1 MITASK
7 KRSYGVKDVLEK
19 VYDSNSESDSFEDN
33 DSDRDSDAGLS
44 DHEHV
49 ETDDDTSAAEDYG
62 VHDETIDILSDS
74 WETVSDTYVQ
84 PQDIAFTAASGINT
98 NFPVDAKPTS
108 IFSQFLTNE
117 VIDLMVTE
125 TNRYAKQFLVQSQLK
140 LKSRAHH
147 WMQTNDVEMKKFLG
161 LLLMMGLVNKPC
173 IADYWSTDPVI
184 ATPLVNSIMP
194 QDRFELLLKF
204 WHFSDNDACP
214 SGDWLSKLKNI
225 CDMLLSRFQSVYFP
239 SKELLIDEPM
249 VLWQGRLMSRKY
261 IPGKRRKYGVKLYLL
276 CDISGYVWNTLIYH
290 GKGDISSGLG
300 HSEAV
305 VMKLMQNRLD
315 CGHKLYVNNFYTSV
329 PLAVELLKH
338 KTLLCGTLRRNRK
351 YLPNNAISSNISK
364 GQCIRRRKGRVMV
377 LKWCDNRDVMML
389 STFHS
394 GKMVA
399 SGNKN
404 QKGEKVIKPD
414 CVISHNKSMFG
425 VNCRDQTTSYYSPLR
440 TRLRWYRKVVLHFI
454 DMALANA
461 YILYRKKGGNKQQGW
476 FRAEVIR
483 DLLKT
488 GSIDKTAPSPGI
500 YFPLGSPDSLRLQ
513 GRHFLEHIPGS
524 AQKPHR
530 TRRCV
535 VCSSQGRRKESSF
548 HCVVCLSKP
557 TLCVVPC
564 HRIYHTEEDFSKF

>member
-1 MITASK
+1 MSSK
-7 KRSYGVKDVLEK
+7 KHSCDVKDVLEK

-33 DSDRDSDAGLS
+33 DSDRDSDAVLS
-44 DHEHV
+44 DHEHY
-49 ETDDDTSAAEDYG
+49 ETDDDTSSTEGYG
-62 VHDETIDILSDS
+62 VHDETIDVHSDS

-84 PQDIAFTAASGINT
+84 PQDIAFTAVSGINID
-98 NFPVDAKPTS
+98 FPIDTQPIS

-125 TNRYAKQFLVQSQLK
+125 TNRYAKQFLIQSQLK
-140 LKSRAHH
+140 PNSRAHH
-147 WMQTNDVEMKKFLG
+147 WMQTNDIEMKKFLG

-184 ATPLVNSIMP
+184 ATPLVSSIMP
-194 QDRFELLLKF
+194 RDRFELILKF

-214 SGDWLSKLKNI
+214 RGDRLFKLRNI
-225 CDMLLSRFQSVYFP
+225 CDMLVSRFQSAYIP
-239 SKELLIDEPM
+239 SKELSIDEPM
-249 VLWQGRLMSRKY
+249 VLWRGQLISRQY
-261 IPGKRRKYGVKLYLL
+261 IPGKRHKYGVKLYLL
-276 CDISGYVWNTLIYH
+276 RDVSGYVWNTLIYC
-290 GKGDISSGLG
+290 GKDDISSGLR

-329 PLAVELLKH
+329 PLAVELLKR

-351 YLPNNAISSNISK
+351 YLPSKVLSSKIGK

-377 LKWCDNRDVMML
+377 LKWHDSRDVMML

-394 GKMVA
+394 GNMVT

-404 QKGEKVIKPD
+404 QKAKKVIRPD
-414 CVISHNKSMFG
+414 CVISYNKSMCG
-425 VNCRDQTTSYYSPLR
+425 VNCRDQTTSYYPPLR

-461 YILYRKKGGNKQQGW
+461 YSLYRKKGGNKQPTW

-483 DLLKT
+483 DLLKID
-488 GSIDKTAPSPGI
+488 SVDKTAPFSRACFRHRI
-500 YFPLGSPDSLRLQ
+500 SDSLRLQ
-513 GRHFLEHIPGS
+513 GRHFLELIPGS
-524 AQKPHR
+524 AKRPHR
-530 TRRCV
+530 SRRCV
-535 VCSSQGRRKESSF
+535 VCSSQGRRRESRYQ
-548 HCVVCLSKP
+548 CVVCLSKP

-564 HRIYHTEEDFSKF
+564 NRIYHTEEDFSKS